1 MTEEPAWLATARTFI
16 GTSEIKGRKHNPTI
30 VEFLTQSGMKAK
42 GRDTD
47 EAAWC
52 AAFVLHCL
60 RSTREKVD
68 YPAKP
73 HRARSWETYGTPLA
87 ERKVG
92 AVVVVSPTP
101 GTRRRHVGFY
111 LADEGDRVV
120 LLGGNQDDQV
130 NEKSYPGT
138 NAVFR
143 WPPD

>member
-1 MTEEPAWLATARTFI
+1 
-16 GTSEIKGRKHNPTI
+16 
-30 VEFLTQSGMKAK
+30 MKAK
-42 GRDTD
+42 GRETD

-52 AAFVLHCL
+52 AALVLHCL
-60 RSTREKVD
+60 RATREKVD

-143 WPPD
+143 GLLTSWLLAASGGVQFATTNAPEENPE